1 MSLEQKIESELYLP
15 VSIGEALDKLSILD
29 IKLDNIKDSRRD
41 NVKVEY
47 DMLYERLES
56 YVKQCE
62 KYYNMIKI
70 SSNIPFILSFI
81 IFFII
86 LGGMIFHQ
94 NNELKICN
102 KQLTESEYI
111 NHMITHHEVAVH
123 MSKMILKT
131 TNNNFI
137 IDFAYK
143 IIRDQQAEIIK
154 LYSLSKSKYSFE
166 SNIL

>member
-1 MSLEQKIESELYLP
+1 
-15 VSIGEALDKLSILD
+15 
-29 IKLDNIKDSRRD
+29 
-41 NVKVEY
+41 
-47 DMLYERLES
+47 
-56 YVKQCE
+56 
-62 KYYNMIKI
+62 MIKI